1 MNNMSLSEQ
10 IQKDMYAAMKNGE
23 KDKTVTLR
31 SALSKLKD
39 KRIDKQDDLSEQEE
53 LQVIKTMVKQ
63 RYESIEMYEKGG
75 RDDLVAKE
83 KTELEILET
92 FLPQMMGA
100 EELGALINAVIA
112 ETGATSMSDIGK
124 IMPEV
129 MKRSAGRA
137 DGKLAQSLVRDKLG

>member
-1 MNNMSLSEQ
+1 MSLSEQ
-10 IQKDMYAAMKNGE
+10 IQKDMYTAMKNGE

-100 EELGALINAVIA
+100 EELGTLINAVIA

>member
-1 MNNMSLSEQ
+1 MSLSEQ

-39 KRIDKQDDLSEQEE
+39 KRIDKRDDLSEQEE

-100 EELGALINAVIA
+100 EELGTLINAVIA

>member
-1 MNNMSLSEQ
+1 MSLSEQ

-92 FLPQMMGA
+92 FLPQMMGV

-137 DGKLAQSLVRDKLG
+137 DGKLAQSLVRDVLA

>member
-1 MNNMSLSEQ
+1 MSLSEQ

-39 KRIDKQDDLSEQEE
+39 KKIDKQDDLSEQEE

-129 MKRSAGRA
+129 IKRSAGRA

>member
-1 MNNMSLSEQ
+1 MSLSEQ

-100 EELGALINAVIA
+100 EELGALINDVIA

-137 DGKLAQSLVRDKLG
+137 DGKLAQSLVRDKFG

>member
-1 MNNMSLSEQ
+1 MSLSEQ

-63 RYESIEMYEKGG
+63 RYESIEMYEKGC
-75 RDDLVAKE
+75 REDLVAKE
-83 KTELEILET
+83 KTELELLET
-92 FLPQMMGA
+92 FLPQMMSA
-100 EELGALINAVIA
+100 EELGTLINAVIA

>member
-1 MNNMSLSEQ
+1 MSLSEQ

-39 KRIDKQDDLSEQEE
+39 KKIDKQDDLSEQEE

>member
-1 MNNMSLSEQ
+1 MSLSEQ

-39 KRIDKQDDLSEQEE
+39 KRIDKRDDLSEQEE

-75 RDDLVAKE
+75 REDLVAKE
-83 KTELEILET
+83 KTELELLET
-92 FLPQMMGA
+92 FLPQMMSA
-100 EELGALINAVIA
+100 EELGTLINAVIA

-137 DGKLAQSLVRDKLG
+137 DGKLAQSLVRDKFG

>member
-1 MNNMSLSEQ
+1 
-10 IQKDMYAAMKNGE
+10 MYAAMKNGE

-83 KTELEILET
+83 KTELEILKT

>member
-1 MNNMSLSEQ
+1 MSLSEQ
-10 IQKDMYAAMKNGE
+10 IQKDMYTAMKNGE

-39 KRIDKQDDLSEQEE
+39 KRIDKRDDLSEQEE

-92 FLPQMMGA
+92 FLPQMMSA
-100 EELGALINAVIA
+100 EELGTLINAVIA

>member
-1 MNNMSLSEQ
+1 MSLSEQ

-23 KDKTVTLR
+23 RDKTVTLR

-39 KRIDKQDDLSEQEE
+39 KRIDKQDDLSDQEE

-92 FLPQMMGA
+92 FLPQLMGA
-100 EELGALINAVIA
+100 EELGALINAIIA
-112 ETGATSMSDIGK
+112 ETGATSLSDIGK

>member
-1 MNNMSLSEQ
+1 MSLSEQ
-10 IQKDMYAAMKNGE
+10 IQKDMYTAMKNGE

-83 KTELEILET
+83 KTELEILKT

-100 EELGALINAVIA
+100 EELGALINDVIA

>member
-1 MNNMSLSEQ
+1 MSLSEQ

-31 SALSKLKD
+31 STLSKLKD

-92 FLPQMMGA
+92 FLPQMMSA
-100 EELGALINAVIA
+100 EELGTLINAVIA